1 MRVNINVLPRQD
13 VQYDLWAPL
22 SLGFKPNPNTHIKG
36 TSQEILEVFKNISI
50 RTIRN
55 LQQRRTSCLGRT
67 SSWYITTTRI

>member
-36 TSQEILEVFKNISI
+36 TSQEIL
-50 RTIRN
+50 
-55 LQQRRTSCLGRT
+55 
-67 SSWYITTTRI
+67 